1 MFSSYAHGPYKYL
14 SCTSTLK
21 RFTYL
26 WNMNASWILFISA
39 TKDLRGAFLVLQL
52 HDELIYEVS
61 QEDAAQVAGVIKET
75 MEKATSLRVKLPV
88 KVKLGSSWGR
98 LKELEIW
105 WRGLKEESVACFKFF
120 FPVSIWCAVY
130 ETTSILACAQ

>member
-1 MFSSYAHGPYKYL
+1 MQAGFY
-14 SCTSTLK
+14 
-21 RFTYL
+21 
-26 WNMNASWILFISA
+26 FISA
-39 TKDLRGAFLVLQL
+39 TKDMRGAFLVLQL

-98 LKELEIW
+98 LKELEI
-105 WRGLKEESVACFKFF
+105 
-120 FPVSIWCAVY
+120 
-130 ETTSILACAQ
+130 